1 MGVGEMALTPKH
13 IPNIQ
18 THLKTFMHSCVMKVA
33 ASRDDEEYSLSME
46 LATKEIEFALAEKVG
61 HQLYE
66 EAIYKKC
73 VHHILDFR

>member
-1 MGVGEMALTPKH
+1 
-13 IPNIQ
+13 
-18 THLKTFMHSCVMKVA
+18 MHSCVMKVA

-66 EAIYKKC
+66 EAIYM
-73 VHHILDFR
+73 I